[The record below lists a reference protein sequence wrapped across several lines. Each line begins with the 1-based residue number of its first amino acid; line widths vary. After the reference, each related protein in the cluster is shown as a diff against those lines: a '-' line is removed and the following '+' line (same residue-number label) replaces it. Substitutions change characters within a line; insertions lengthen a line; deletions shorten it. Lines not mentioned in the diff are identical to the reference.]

1 MEDVNV
7 NISIMKGDKLFN
19 ENTPFVVNVFVPES
33 KNLKIRSKVDLIC
46 VIDISGSMA
55 GAKIDLVKKS
65 LKILVNLMEKTD
77 RICIILFNN
86 SAQNFF
92 NLNYLTKEIKNKLNN
107 IIDNIKAEGGTNIMS
122 GLEMAVNVLIND
134 KDKEKPNR
142 ASSII
147 LLSDGCDN
155 NFNDNEL
162 AQKLRDLTKNKDLN
176 FTLNSFGYGG
186 DHDPQT
192 MKKLSILRD
201 GTFFYVNNYEKVAP
215 YFGIVLGTCTSV
227 ISNKATLVVEL
238 LNKKCEIKK
247 IFGED
252 YLFSYEK
259 ELNYFNT
266 TMLQFIYGKEFT
278 YVLEFQLKLNEVKEG
293 EDLVLVDF
301 IYPDNEQNFHKKS
314 VTYKYTLNDANKSK
328 ANNEYVRSQVYDT
341 IDKSLDLKHNSQNNE
356 AKTVL
361 NEMKNWLV
369 DNSQI
374 YQDSN
379 SENLFLN
386 DINLAL
392 MDYDNVNNNNNHSI
406 INNINNY
413 DIENGSNNYNDIET
427 KFETNHETRHGTWH
441 KIGNIESAITCKA
454 MSNIKKISSD
464 PDDIFTT
471 ERQCF
476 YSSSSERC
484 LKTCTNKCSSKIREE
499 FDFKPKYKN
508 NKKQNKKKCVIF

>member
-19 ENTPFVVNVFVPES
+19 ENTPFVINLFVPET
-33 KNLKIRSKVDLIC
+33 KNLKIRPKVDLIC

-65 LKILVNLMEKTD
+65 LKAPVNLLEETD

-86 SAQNFF
+86 TAQNFF

-122 GLEMAVNVLIND
+122 GLEMAVDVLINV
-134 KDKEKPNR
+134 KDKEKQNR

-155 NFNDNEL
+155 NFNDCEL
-162 AQKLRDLTKNKDLN
+162 AQKLRDLTKKNKDLS

-186 DHDPQT
+186 DHDAQT
-192 MKKLSILRD
+192 MKKLSNIRD
-201 GTFFYVNNYEKVAP
+201 GTFFYVDEYKKVAS
-215 YFGIVLGTCTSV
+215 YFGIVLGTLASV
-227 ISNKATLVVEL
+227 ISNKATLIVEL

-247 IFGED
+247 IFGEK
-252 YLFSYEK
+252 YLYDSDK
-259 ELNYFNT
+259 ALNYFTT

-278 YVLEFQLKLNEVKEG
+278 YVLEFELKINEVKQG
-293 EDLVLVDF
+293 EDLILLDF
-301 IYPDNEQNFHKKS
+301 IYSDNESGFHKKR
-314 VTYKYTLNDANKSK
+314 VTYKYTLDDKNKNKANK
-328 ANNEYVRSQVYDT
+328 EYVRSQVYDV
-341 IDKSLDLKHNSQNNE
+341 IDKSLDLNRNSQKKE

-369 DNSQI
+369 DNKQI
-374 YQDSN
+374 YQDNN

-392 MDYDNVNNNNNHSI
+392 VYNNNNNNSNNNI
-406 INNINNY
+406 ANNINNY
-413 DIENGSNNYNDIET
+413 EIENDSGNYNFET
-427 KFETNHETRHGTWH
+427 KPET
-441 KIGNIESAITCKA
+441 NIESAITCRV
-454 MSNIKKISSD
+454 MSNMKKNSSD
-464 PDDIFTT
+464 PKDIYTNR
-471 ERQCF
+471 RQNYF
-476 YSSSSERC
+476 SSSSERF
-484 LKTCTNKCSSKIREE
+484 LRTCRNEYSPKIREE
-499 FDFKPKYKN
+499 FKINKY
-508 NKKQNKKKCVIF
+508 KKQNKKNCTIF